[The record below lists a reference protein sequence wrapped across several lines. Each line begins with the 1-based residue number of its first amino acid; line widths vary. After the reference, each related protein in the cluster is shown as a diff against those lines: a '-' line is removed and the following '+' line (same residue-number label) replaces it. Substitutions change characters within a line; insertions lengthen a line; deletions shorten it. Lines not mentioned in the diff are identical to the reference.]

1 MSKYLKYLSIITLF
15 LGSFV
20 LVACQTSKP
29 KTEERTRKGR
39 PKDELVV
46 SMGAKLP
53 HEFDPKDRYGIHN
66 EANITH
72 STLLKRMPNLDIKGE
87 LAKKYTIAKDGLTW
101 SFDLNDDFKFSNGK
115 PVTAEDVKFTYDMLK
130 EDGKAWDL
138 SFLKDVE
145 VEGKDKVSF
154 HLTKAHSTFTAQ
166 LTEIPIVPKNDYKE
180 NYKSNPI
187 GSGPY
192 MVKEYKPGE
201 QAIFVRNPYW
211 HGKKPY
217 FKKWTWVLLDENTAL
232 AALES
237 GDVDMIYATPELADK
252 KVKGTRLLDIP
263 SNDVRGLSLPY
274 VKKGVVKDSP
284 DGYPV
289 GNDVTSDPAIRKALT
304 IGLNRKKV
312 LETVLNGYGK
322 PAYSIIDQTPFWE
335 AKTAIKDNKV
345 AKAKEILSKAGW
357 KEQADGSRKKGNL
370 NAEFDLYY
378 PTNDQL
384 RANLAV
390 EIADQAKALGIT
402 IKLKASNWDE
412 MATKSHNSALLYAG
426 GRHHAQQFYES
437 HHPSLAGK
445 GWTNITFYNN
455 PTVTQYLDKAMAS
468 SDLEKAN
475 HYWKLAQWDGKTGA
489 STLGDLPNVWLVSL
503 NHTYIGD
510 KRINVGEQGIHSHGH
525 DWSLLTNIDEW
536 TWDESTK

>member
-1 MSKYLKYLSIITLF
+1 MAKPIKYFAIVALSLASLF
-15 LGSFV
+15 
-20 LVACQTSKP
+20 LVACAKQKPQTK
-29 KTEERTRKGR
+29 EHARKQR

-66 EANITH
+66 EGNITH
-72 STLLKRMPNLDIKGE
+72 STLLRRSPDLEIKGE
-87 LAKKYTIAKDGLTW
+87 LAKDYSISKDGLSW
-101 SFDLNDDFKFSNGK
+101 SFDLHDNFKFSNGES
-115 PVTAEDVKFTYDMLK
+115 VTADDVKFTYDMLK
-130 EDGKAWDL
+130 ADGKAWDL

-145 VEGKDKVSF
+145 SDGKDKVTF
-154 HLTKAHSTFTAQ
+154 HLTAAHSTFTAQ
-166 LTEIPIVPKNDYKE
+166 LTEIPIVPKNYYNE

-201 QAIFVRNPYW
+201 QAIFVRNPHW
-211 HGKKPY
+211 QGKKPY

-237 GDVDMIYATPELADK
+237 GDVDLIYATPELADK
-252 KVKGTRLLDIP
+252 KVKGTRLIDIP

-274 VKKGVVKDSP
+274 VKKGVIENSP
-284 DGYPV
+284 DGHPV
-289 GNDVTSDPAIRKALT
+289 GNDVTSDPAIRQALT

-345 AKAKEILSKAGW
+345 DKAKQILSKAGW
-357 KEQADGSRKKGNL
+357 KEQADGSRKKGDL

-390 EIADQAKALGIT
+390 EVAEQAKALGIT

-412 MATKSHNSALLYAG
+412 MVSKSHDSALLYAG

-437 HHPSLAGK
+437 HHPNLAGK

-468 SDLEKAN
+468 SDLDKAN
-475 HYWKLAQWDGKTGA
+475 QYWKLAQWDGKTGA
-489 STLGDLPNVWLVSL
+489 STLGDLPNVWLVSI

-525 DWSLLTNIDEW
+525 DWSLLTNIAEW
-536 TWDESTK
+536 TWDESSK

>member
-20 LVACQTSKP
+20 LVACQASKP

-130 EDGKAWDL
+130 GDGKAWDL

-335 AKTAIKDNKV
+335 AKTSIKDNKV

-357 KEQADGSRKKGNL
+357 KEQADGSRKKDNL

-445 GWTNITFYNN
+445 GWTNIAFYNN

-475 HYWKLAQWDGKTGA
+475 HYWKLAQWDGKSGA

>member
-1 MSKYLKYLSIITLF
+1 
-15 LGSFV
+15 
-20 LVACQTSKP
+20 
-29 KTEERTRKGR
+29 R

-87 LAKKYTIAKDGLTW
+87 LAKKYAIAKDGLTW

-138 SFLKDVE
+138 SFLKDIE

-357 KEQADGSRKKGNL
+357 KEQADGSRKKDNL

-412 MATKSHNSALLYAG
+412 MATKSHDSALLYAG

-525 DWSLLTNIDEW
+525 DWSLLTNIAEW